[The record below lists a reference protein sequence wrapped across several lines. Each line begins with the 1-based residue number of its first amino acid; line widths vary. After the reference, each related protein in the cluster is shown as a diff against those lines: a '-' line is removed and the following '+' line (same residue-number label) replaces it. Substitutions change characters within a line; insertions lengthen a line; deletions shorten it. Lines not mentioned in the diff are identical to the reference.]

1 MAAAAPMMMS
11 GDNWSSEVAH
21 MRRMMK
27 VPTLEISAGKMQ
39 ADAMAMN
46 MKRSRAM
53 NIANDFNYKVY
64 ASYKPYSSYG
74 PYNAAVEEAAAKL
87 AMGMRA

>member
-1 MAAAAPMMMS
+1 
-11 GDNWSSEVAH
+11 
-21 MRRMMK
+21 
-27 VPTLEISAGKMQ
+27 
-39 ADAMAMN
+39 MAMN

-53 NIANDFNYKVY
+53 NIANDINYKVY